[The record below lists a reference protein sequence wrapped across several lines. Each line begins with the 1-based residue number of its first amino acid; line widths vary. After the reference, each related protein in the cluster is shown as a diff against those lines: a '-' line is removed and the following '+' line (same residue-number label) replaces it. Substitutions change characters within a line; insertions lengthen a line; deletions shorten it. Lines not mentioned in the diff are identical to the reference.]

1 MPPSGTLVT
10 ASAEETRAWGKKLGE
25 SLKPGDV
32 VALTGPLGAGKTT
45 LTKGL
50 AEGLECPDPDAVC
63 SPTFA
68 ILQEVEGRHPICHVD
83 AYRLPEGEDAPDD
96 IGLEEYLDAGWVVV
110 VEWADRLAQFLP
122 ETAIWVDLAHEGP
135 NERRIVWSRGTSEG
149 VQVEELEP

>member
-1 MPPSGTLVT
+1 MMEPSGTAVT
-10 ASAEETRAWGKKLGE
+10 RSPEETRAWGRRLGA

-83 AYRLPEGEDAPDD
+83 AYRLPEDAPDD
-96 IGLEEYLDAGWVVV
+96 IGLEDYLDAGWVVV

-122 ETAIWVDLAHEGP
+122 EHAIWVDLAHEGP
-135 NERRIVWSRGTSEG
+135 AERRIVWSKGISAPI
-149 VQVEELEP
+149 EEEDLKP

>member
-1 MPPSGTLVT
+1 MPAGTAVT
-10 ASAEETRAWGKKLGE
+10 RSPEETRAWGKMLGA

-83 AYRLPEGEDAPDD
+83 AYRLVEAGAEDT
-96 IGLEEYLDAGWVVV
+96 GLEDYFNGEWVVV
-110 VEWADRLAQFLP
+110 VEWADRLSGFLP
-122 ETAIWVDLAHEGP
+122 EHAVWVDLAHEGP
-135 NERRIVWSRGTSEG
+135 TERRIVWSKGTSATMA
-149 VQVEELEP
+149 EEDLKP

>member
-1 MPPSGTLVT
+1 MLSPSGTLVT
-10 ASAEETRAWGKKLGE
+10 GSPEETRAWGRLLGA

-83 AYRLPEGEDAPDD
+83 AYRLQDQDGNGT
-96 IGLEEYLDAGWVVV
+96 GLEDYFDGEWVVV
-110 VEWADRLAQFLP
+110 VEWADRLAGFLP
-122 ETAIWVDLAHEGP
+122 ESAIWVDLAHESPG
-135 NERRIVWSRGTSEG
+135 ERRIVWSKGTSTLIT
-149 VQVEELEP
+149 EEEMEP